1 MDRRTLI
8 ILGVVILLLG
18 WFWIRGRN
26 YYPITNERATGDVIL
41 AFGDSLTYGTG
52 AERSESW
59 PSLVGQRCGCLVVNL
74 GIPGETT
81 AEAVRRIDD
90 VLAAHDARMVIVLL
104 GGNDMLRRLP
114 QEQLFQNLRQIIGEI
129 QSSGAM
135 VVLVGLNGFPL
146 DSGYGDEYKR
156 LAKETG
162 SVFVP
167 NILGGIF
174 SDPKLK
180 SDQVHPNAE
189 GYKLMSD
196 RIYKAIEPYL

>member
-1 MDRRTLI
+1 MDKRTLA
-8 ILGVVILLLG
+8 ILTVVILLLG
-18 WFWIRGRN
+18 WFWIRGHN

-52 AERSESW
+52 AEKSESW
-59 PSLVGQRCGCLVVNL
+59 PSLVAERCGCSIVNL
-74 GIPGETT
+74 GVPGETT
-81 AEAVRRIDD
+81 AEAVRRIDG

-114 QEQLFQNLRQIIGEI
+114 QEQLFQNLRRIIGEI
-129 QSSGAM
+129 QASGAM

-146 DSGYGDEYKR
+146 DSGYGDEYKL
-156 LAKETG
+156 LARETG

-189 GYKLMSD
+189 GYKVMAD